1 MFSCMTKNDAAKLLE
16 EYDALSCVDMIDM
29 LRKDESR
36 LLYAGGEGVS
46 VEYRGLVT
54 LASFIDDFTLIL
66 DRTGYE
72 PELMCVHDEEMRNLL
87 VEKYG
92 YENEEGC
99 YSYSYY
105 GTPFDLEGYDFR
117 TLDISYKDRIREVY
131 TLASEESLLDDFSR
145 GEVFGLFIDNCLA
158 GFIGFHSEGSMGM
171 LHVFEEGRKKGY
183 GSLLEKYDIN
193 RALELG
199 RIPYCHVF
207 ESNAASQALQAKL
220 ALKKGKR
227 KCWWL
232 WKD

>member
-1 MFSCMTKNDAAKLLE
+1 MFPSMTKNDAAKLLE

-29 LRKDESR
+29 LRKEESR
-36 LLYAGGEGVS
+36 LLYAGEEGVS

-54 LASFIDDFTLIL
+54 LASFIDDFTHIL

-72 PELMCVHDEEMRNLL
+72 PDLMCVHDEEMRNHLI
-87 VEKYG
+87 EKYG
-92 YENEEGC
+92 YENEE
-99 YSYSYY
+99 
-105 GTPFDLEGYDFR
+105 
-117 TLDISYKDRIREVY
+117 DRIREVY

-145 GEVFGLFIDNCLA
+145 GEVFGLFIDGRLT

>member
-1 MFSCMTKNDAAKLLE
+1 MLE

-29 LRKDESR
+29 LRKEDSR
-36 LLYAGGEGVS
+36 LLYAGEEGVS

-54 LASFIDDFTLIL
+54 LTSFIDDFTKIL

-72 PELMCVHDEEMRNLL
+72 PDLICVHNEDMRNHL

-92 YENEEGC
+92 YQNEEGC

-105 GTPFDLEGYDFR
+105 GSPFDLEGYDFR
-117 TLDISYKDRIREVY
+117 TLDVSFKDRIREVY

-145 GEVFGLFIDNCLA
+145 GEVFGLFIDGNMV

-171 LHVFEEGRKKGY
+171 LHVFEEYRRHGLGEA
-183 GSLLEKYDIN
+183 LERADIR
-193 RALELG
+193 RALERG
-199 RIPYCHVF
+199 TVPYCHVF
-207 ESNAASQALQAKL
+207 FSNQASRRLQEKIGL
-220 ALKKGKR
+220 EKGER
-227 KCWWL
+227 PVWWL